1 MTTWADLT
9 NSPATL
15 GWSVINVMRAKG
27 VSTKTAIFNA
37 WLAAEHDPTGT
48 LTDLTINLVQTGID
62 FLTAN
67 GFATFDGTT
76 VVATHLDSDGS
87 GRPAH
92 LRRVPGN
99 DFALELNPNG
109 VKPTDGT

>member
-67 GFATFDGTT
+67 GFCD
-76 VVATHLDSDGS
+76 
-87 GRPAH
+87 
-92 LRRVPGN
+92 LRRH
-99 DFALELNPNG
+99 
-109 VKPTDGT
+109 DGRRNSPRQRRQRQTSASSARARQ